1 MNGKELKVAEYN
13 LSFGSSA
20 RMVNVFGVFRYI
32 KNNGL
37 YVIYGDISPTQ
48 PIVYYGTSHVKENT
62 ILSMTPKPE
71 DEEIIKKYIFK
82 VTEDED
88 LKEFE
93 IISLE
98 SIETI
103 EIIASNHLEVKPEI
117 INSLMEK
124 TIPKKEAVS
133 EEKETKK
140 TKKKNKMLIPLILIL
155 AACGAGYYYFT
166 TLSQNDNTVKAIV
179 CQKET
184 NDDSIGATIE
194 TTSEYHFN
202 NEDILENVETTQI
215 YNFLSTDNY
224 EDFINKGLF
233 YKYMPDDE
241 NGGFKEDKENNTIT
255 YVSKEYADSN
265 YSESTNYEEII
276 FQNKRDGY
284 ACEEKILK

>member
-20 RMVNVFGVFRYI
+20 RMVNVYSVFRYI

-37 YVIYGDISPTQ
+37 YVIYGDVNPTQ
-48 PIVYYGTSHVKENT
+48 PVINYGSSHVKENT

-82 VTEDED
+82 VTKNED

-98 SIETI
+98 PIETI
-103 EIIASNHLEVKPEI
+103 EIIASSYLEVKPEI
-117 INSLMEK
+117 INSLIEK
-124 TIPKKEAVS
+124 TMPKKEEVS
-133 EEKETKK
+133 ENVETKK
-140 TKKKNKMLIPLILIL
+140 GKKKNKMLIPLILIL
-155 AACGAGYYYFT
+155 AACGAGYYYYT
-166 TLSQNDNTVKAIV
+166 TLNQSDNTVKAII
-179 CQKET
+179 CKKET
-184 NDDSIGATIE
+184 SNNSIGATIA

-215 YNFLSTDNY
+215 YSFLSTDNY

-233 YKYMPDDE
+233 YKYMPNDE

-255 YVSKEYADSN
+255 YVSKEFVDSN

-276 FQNKRDGY
+276 SQNKKDGY
-284 ACEEKILK
+284 TCEEQILK